1 MKSLV
6 NVVGRRIVEFLL
18 FVFFWS
24 LGYLFGIIMV
34 LLGLRDELDDV
45 LNGGGE
51 QDDIDKMIENMNE
64 MGPNN

>member
-24 LGYLFGIIMV
+24 LGYLFGSIMI

>member
-24 LGYLFGIIMV
+24 FGYVFGSIMV
-34 LLGLRDELDDV
+34 LLGLRDELDEIV
-45 LNGGGE
+45 NGGGE
-51 QDDIDKMIENMNE
+51 QDEIDKMIEKMKE